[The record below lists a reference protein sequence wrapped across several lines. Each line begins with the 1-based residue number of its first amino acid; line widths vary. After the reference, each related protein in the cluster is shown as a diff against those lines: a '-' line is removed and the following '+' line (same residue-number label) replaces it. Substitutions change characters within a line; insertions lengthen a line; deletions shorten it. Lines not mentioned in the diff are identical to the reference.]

1 MAVIQRER
9 LACGGGGWGWGVG
22 SRNLPWEPGLGFL
35 LLLMEQNGRS
45 RAGRSLGW
53 GGGRAVLWGEGGVVP
68 TEASELWLG
77 SLLLGLASQVRA
89 QRPGREGS
97 LRAEYI

>member
-1 MAVIQRER
+1 ME
-9 LACGGGGWGWGVG
+9 LHG
-22 SRNLPWEPGLGFL
+22 SRLG
-35 LLLMEQNGRS
+35 ER
-45 RAGRSLGW
+45 
-53 GGGRAVLWGEGGVVP
+53 VGVVP